1 MVLKLDFYSK
11 GRLLLQR
18 NRKSGLFKEARK
30 GHHAQ
35 NCSKYLKPLDHA
47 DFVSNH
53 ADFFSFQNLKNINY
67 FKPIFLHQKNV
78 FCKTGDDKLLEIV

>member
-1 MVLKLDFYSK
+1 MAIHTCLGQLNPFS
-11 GRLLLQR
+11 
-18 NRKSGLFKEARK
+18 KEARK
-30 GHHAQ
+30 GHHTQ
-35 NCSKYLKPLDHA
+35 NGSEYLKPLDHA